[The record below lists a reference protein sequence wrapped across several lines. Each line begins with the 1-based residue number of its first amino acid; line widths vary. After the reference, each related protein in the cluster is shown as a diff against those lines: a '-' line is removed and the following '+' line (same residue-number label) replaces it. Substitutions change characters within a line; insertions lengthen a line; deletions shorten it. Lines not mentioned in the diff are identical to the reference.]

1 VVTNDEGLSG
11 WYALLRGRL
20 SPGERVEL
28 PVLSGSMA
36 PQLPIGSRLRVEAAG
51 ARDSG
56 PGDIIVF
63 SDGHSLTAH
72 RVLLVLR
79 LPRRCLVYQK
89 GDANPRGAWI
99 DSRRIVGRVVNG
111 DRPDGGRADF
121 DSSGARREARR
132 LAWRFL
138 RWDVKGR
145 LFGSALSAPAASPA
159 ARAVGPAPAP
169 TGLLLPLAT
178 IPRPRGCVLREL
190 DGDDVL
196 VDGAGG
202 VLHILDGPGALIW
215 RALDG
220 HRSLAAL
227 ADLVCAE
234 YEVSPGEAAAD
245 LVQFMETLV
254 RKGAV
259 SLVVPEREA

>member
-36 PQLPIGSRLRVEAAG
+36 PLLPIGSRLRIEAAG

-56 PGDIIVF
+56 PGDIVVF
-63 SDGHSLTAH
+63 SDGRCLTAH
-72 RVLLVLR
+72 RVLFVLR
-79 LPRRCLVYQK
+79 LPGRRLVYQK
-89 GDANPRGAWI
+89 GDANPRGAWT
-99 DSRRIVGRVVNG
+99 DARRIVGRVVNG
-111 DRPDGGRADF
+111 DRPDGGRADL

-145 LFGSALSAPAASPA
+145 LFGAALSAPAPPA
-159 ARAVGPAPAP
+159 VARAVGPAPAP
-169 TGLLLPLAT
+169 TGSLLPLAA
-178 IPRPRGCVLREL
+178 IPTPRGCVLREL

-196 VDGAGG
+196 VDEAGG
-202 VLHILDGPGALIW
+202 VLHTLDGPGALIW

-259 SLVVPEREA
+259 SLVVPERGA